1 MGSLIGLWP
10 RLQFASELTAD
21 VLRSGEPFT
30 VQVNLR

>member
-21 VLRSGEPFT
+21 VLRNGEPFT